1 MYKLLALYPHPTDP
15 AHFKSYYVETH
26 VPLANSMPGLLGSR
40 YSFEPECLTGPSP
53 YFCVFEGDFADKA
66 ALEAALASPQG
77 QATAGDI
84 ANYATGGI
92 TLLHYE
98 GK

>member
-1 MYKLLALYPHPTDP
+1 MYKLLALYPQPTDP

-40 YSFEPECLTGPSP
+40 YSFEPEGVTAPSP

-77 QATAGDI
+77 QATAADI
-84 ANYATGGI
+84 PNYATGGI

-98 GK
+98 AK